1 LTAQSHA
8 RFLPQSSAPARETQR
23 LRRFI
28 EKIRDAFFAFH
39 GCMRRLRGYRAKY
52 QDFRGWEA
60 EIGELC
66 VSCIGG

>member
-1 LTAQSHA
+1 M
-8 RFLPQSSAPARETQR
+8 QR

-28 EKIRDAFFAFH
+28 EKIRDAFFAFP